1 MSKNTLNSL
10 FSKESLF
17 SLQGAAAATL
27 IIPNVLGY
35 LIGASFD
42 PYLKWA
48 GFAVAMLLALIT
60 AAQAPSKDSSK
71 WVLAIFNGFLIF
83 ASAAGLTDALG
94 GGKIT
99 ASTGMG
105 SAPGLN
111 APHQFFGSWFH

>member
-42 PYLKWA
+42 PYQKWT
-48 GFAVAMLLALIT
+48 GFAIAMILALVT

-71 WVLAIFNGFLIF
+71 WVMAVFNGFLIF
-83 ASAAGLTDALG
+83 ASAAGLTDAL
-94 GGKIT
+94 
-99 ASTGMG
+99 AG
-105 SAPGLN
+105 SGAAAAPGKPQFN
-111 APHQFFGSWFH
+111 ATPQFFGSWFH